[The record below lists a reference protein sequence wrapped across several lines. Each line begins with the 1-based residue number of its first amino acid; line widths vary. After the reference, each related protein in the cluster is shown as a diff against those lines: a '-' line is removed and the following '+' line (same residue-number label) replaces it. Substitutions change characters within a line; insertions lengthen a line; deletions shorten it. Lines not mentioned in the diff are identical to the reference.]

1 MTNEE
6 EARAV
11 LRKENEEF
19 STLEEEHAALKRALE
34 EMNKRKHLTAEEEM
48 EKKTLQ
54 KKKLA
59 KKDRIAE
66 IVRKF
71 MTK

>member
-1 MTNEE
+1 MASEE
-6 EARAV
+6 EARAA
-11 LRKENEEF
+11 LRSENEEF
-19 STLEEEHAALKRALE
+19 RTLEEEHAALERALE

-59 KKDRIAE
+59 KKDRMAE
-66 IVRKF
+66 LIRQH
-71 MTK
+71 MAT

>member
-1 MTNEE
+1 MAIEE
-6 EARAV
+6 EARAA
-11 LRKENEEF
+11 LRSENEEF
-19 STLEEEHAALKRALE
+19 RSLEEEHAALERALE

-59 KKDRIAE
+59 KKDRMAE
-66 IVRKF
+66 LIRQHMAK
-71 MTK
+71 